1 MLPMSNLPITTLL
14 YSIVTTVNDPDF
26 LPQKLKTS
34 EIIPH
39 LIMTTVYVEKPKSGA
54 DVDIL
59 KVARQLQHLAH
70 FLSQGHPI
78 PGISLTAND
87 LKIARVLS
95 PVTNITS
102 HRRHSDLEFP
112 REWIEDDDALA
123 IALRDWR
130 RDVDPKQL
138 HNTPAVKEKPAQ
150 TTYTPIEAAIADTDL
165 EADANASF
173 LSYSMKREAHWVA
186 KTKELKKLRQTEQEK
201 EIALRE
207 NLKLQHKVEALQRQ
221 SASFHRAL
229 FDPDKSI
236 HEANLKAKVKLHAD
250 VRQLQRSLTA
260 ANTKNQS
267 LVEKNKALESCNKSL
282 VTENEELVKKT
293 ENLELS
299 NFDLVTENVA
309 LDAEIKDLDS
319 DNETLITMAQKLL
332 DKHAL
337 SKESMKKYQETLV
350 AENQALESSKDF
362 LAAHNN
368 NLSIRNA
375 ALEDTN
381 KRLKE
386 SLDKIVTVAK
396 DCEKTLTAER
406 GA

>member
-1 MLPMSNLPITTLL
+1 MSNLPITTLS

-39 LIMTTVYVEKPKSGA
+39 LIMTTVYVEKPESGA

-59 KVARQLQHLAH
+59 KVAQQLQHLAH
-70 FLSQGHPI
+70 FLSQGHPV
-78 PGISLTAND
+78 PGISLTAKD

-112 REWIEDDDALA
+112 REWIEDDGALA

-138 HNTPAVKEKPAQ
+138 SNTPDVEEKPAQ
-150 TTYTPIEAAIADTDL
+150 TTETPTDADIAETDIEAHADL
-165 EADANASF
+165 SF

-186 KTKELKKLRQTEQEK
+186 KTKELEKKLRQTEQEK

-207 NLKLQHKVEALQRQ
+207 NLKLQHNVEALQRQ
-221 SASFHRAL
+221 SASFHRAP

-236 HEANLKAKVKLHAD
+236 HEANLKEKVKLHAD
-250 VRQLQRSLTA
+250 IRQLQRSLTA
-260 ANTKNQS
+260 ANTKNES
-267 LVEKNKALESCNKSL
+267 LVERNKVLESCNKSL

-293 ENLELS
+293 EKLESS

-332 DKHAL
+332 DKHVL
-337 SKESMKKYQETLV
+337 SKESTKKYQETLV

-368 NLSIRNA
+368 DLSIRNA

-396 DCEKTLTAER
+396 DCENTLTAER
-406 GA
+406 RA